1 MKKIKLIDSNR
12 INYVSNINLDSL
24 LSTVSRSTNNDV
36 NEPERSL
43 SSFFYLVLV

>member
-36 NEPERSL
+36 NKPDGKISI
-43 SSFFYLVLV
+43 

>member
-12 INYVSNINLDSL
+12 INYVSNINLGSL

-36 NEPERSL
+36 NELDRKISI
-43 SSFFYLVLV
+43 